1 MMRHARRIA
10 VVACAA
16 ALTLQTACYSYQP
29 IARPLSPSSQRLR
42 LHLTPDGTTELAKYL
57 GPRVALVEGVLA
69 DVQPDGALSVAVE
82 WVQTVDGSR
91 QPWTGEGRVAFP
103 AAYVGSVQQHTLSP
117 RRSAIA
123 AVSIT
128 GAVIAL
134 AVIALRTVGSQG
146 GGGDGTGGPPP

>member
-1 MMRHARRIA
+1 MMRRTRRIA
-10 VVACAA
+10 VAACVTTLA
-16 ALTLQTACYSYQP
+16 LQTACYSYQP
-29 IARPLSPSSQRLR
+29 VARPLAPANQRLR
-42 LHLTPDGTTELAKYL
+42 VFLTPDGTTELAKYL

-82 WVQTVDGSR
+82 WVQTVDGAR

-117 RRSAIA
+117 GRSAIA